1 MPLWRLATYSVAV
14 VSEGF
19 SEENYTEREFTDG
32 KSDMS
37 RLSSKAR
44 DELNELQQAQ
54 YDRIAQSREPRA
66 DGQFGGPFDPW
77 IRSPELARRAYG
89 FGGFIWERTS
99 LDRGIVELAII
110 VTARYWRSNVEW
122 VAHAAAAKKYGIPD
136 DVIDAVFAGER
147 PADAAEEILATYD
160 FCRVLHE
167 TKDVPLAVYE
177 RARALF
183 GEQGIVELIATI
195 GYYTMVSMT
204 LNTFEIPTATG
215 EVPFPRPA

>member
-1 MPLWRLATYSVAV
+1 
-14 VSEGF
+14 
-19 SEENYTEREFTDG
+19 
-32 KSDMS
+32 MS

-54 YDRIAQSREPRA
+54 YDNIAQGREPRA
-66 DGQFGGPFDPW
+66 DGQLGGPFDPW
-77 IRSPELARRAYG
+77 IRSPELARRAYS
-89 FGGFIWERTS
+89 FGGFIWERTT
-99 LDRGIVELAII
+99 LQRGIVELAII

-122 VAHAAAAKKYGIPD
+122 VAHAAAAKKYGIPE
-136 DVIDAVFAGER
+136 DVIDAVFADER
-147 PADAAEEILATYD
+147 PTGAAEEILAAYD

-177 RARALF
+177 RATALF
-183 GEQGIVELIATI
+183 GEQGVVEMIATI

-204 LNTFEIPTATG
+204 LNTFEVATATG